1 MKEKNK
7 KIIIIIII
15 FVILV
20 GLVLFIT
27 NKPLK
32 SDELPI
38 KCDRCYINY
47 PVPQTL
53 EYKGNKLIKT
63 EGDEQVETSIYKYT
77 YNKDTKEIT
86 YYEKGNKPFKKKLVY
101 YDDKIFILDLIHAEI
116 EIGSFQKMPNNIL
129 DEYKKEINIDV
140 SGYYQDE
147 DREIYLSPDKRI
159 FIGTKDGI
167 QKGSYEILEFKTDY
181 LSDPLI
187 NYTLEGQEHLG
198 NTNGVKYYNSRSIYI
213 LDKENK
219 VLNKCP
225 KYGELCDPR
234 KIDIDLK
241 NITQSESK
249 YLKNIQ

>member
-1 MKEKNK
+1 MKRE
-7 KIIIIIII
+7 
-15 FVILV
+15 
-20 GLVLFIT
+20 
-27 NKPLK
+27 
-32 SDELPI
+32 D
-38 KCDRCYINY
+38 YI
-47 PVPQTL
+47 
-53 EYKGNKLIKT
+53 
-63 EGDEQVETSIYKYT
+63 
-77 YNKDTKEIT
+77 
-86 YYEKGNKPFKKKLVY
+86 
-101 YDDKIFILDLIHAEI
+101 
-116 EIGSFQKMPNNIL
+116 SF
-129 DEYKKEINIDV
+129 DEYFMALAKLTAMRSKDPNTQVGACIV
-140 SGYYQDE
+140 
-147 DREIYLSPDKRI
+147 SPDNRI

-167 QKGSYEILEFKTDY
+167 QKGTYEILEFKTNY